1 MLYIIVF
8 LGLLYMGIS
17 FIITEKNAPTLLSGY
32 NKMSKEEKARFDLKN
47 YLASFRQF
55 HLFLGLSTLIG
66 GLGLY
71 FVMSKNA
78 GVTFAVL
85 YPILGLVFFILRS
98 NKYWAKNMQRKNN
111 IGAIVLLMTAA
122 LVSGL
127 FFWGVKE
134 TKINVADTAVG
145 FKGIYGEA
153 IDYQD
158 VTSIDLMQKLPKFTM
173 RVHGFALDG
182 VYKGKFKTAD
192 GDIVKLL
199 INAMN
204 KPYIKI
210 EKKNGKDIFFASKN
224 DDNGRIY
231 KELKEKW
238 SSQNDER

>member
-1 MLYIIVF
+1 MLYLIIF
-8 LGLLYMGIS
+8 LGLLYLGIG

-32 NKMSKEEKARFDLKN
+32 NRMSKEDKARFDLKN

-78 GVTFAVL
+78 GVAFAVL

-111 IGAIVLLMTAA
+111 VGAIVLLMTAA

-127 FFWGVKE
+127 FFWGTKE
-134 TKINVADTAVG
+134 TKINIEDTAVS
-145 FKGIYGEA
+145 FKGIYGET

-158 VTSIDLMQKLPKFTM
+158 INEINLIEKLPKFTL

-210 EKKNGKDIFFASKN
+210 EKKNGKHIFFASKN
-224 DDNGRIY
+224 DDNGRIFE
-231 KELKEKW
+231 ELKEKI
-238 SSQNDER
+238 E